1 MKSEKVKQLQSFKLL
16 EKNKYKSIQ
25 FNYKANKLTSVHNNF
40 LYIVG
45 MFKKTNDL

>member
-1 MKSEKVKQLQSFKLL
+1 MISEKVKQFQNLSYLNKI
-16 EKNKYKSIQ
+16 KYKSIQ
-25 FNYKANKLTSVHNNF
+25 FNYKANKLTSVQNNF